1 MATTTFLSNAT
12 INITQGATTTDMSDN
27 ANACSITVGQA
38 ALSSTAFGDTGERF
52 VGGLQSVEVAITFYL
67 SYGASEVE
75 AVLASCVGTGT
86 TTLVISPSGTTESA
100 SNPEYTIK
108 VTTDQTTYEVK
119 TNLYVIIAWERK
131 FKQKASNLATGVGL
145 EDLAFMAFE
154 SFKVHGIPTK
164 AIFDDYVKTLVAI
177 EVITDEPTNPIEEAP
192 THDH

>member
-1 MATTTFLSNAT
+1 MQL
-12 INITQGATTTDMSDN
+12 
-27 ANACSITVGQA
+27 
-38 ALSSTAFGDTGERF
+38 
-52 VGGLQSVEVAITFYL
+52 
-67 SYGASEVE
+67 
-75 AVLASCVGTGT
+75 
-86 TTLVISPSGTTESA
+86 TL
-100 SNPEYTIK
+100 K

-154 SFKVHGIPTK
+154 SCKVHGISVP
-164 AIFDDYVKTLVAI
+164 AIFYDYVKKLVAI